1 MLHVLIY
8 TLLLQNALAA
18 DTPFC
23 AEATLNGG
31 CDSACGYVVSNGD
44 PGRCTPP
51 ATLAQTPYCVGLTQP
66 ALQGCAASCH
76 NVWSPDQGKCA
87 DDTRP
92 ETFCDVLLRTFHG
105 CDPAC
110 GYHWALTKDKYYKEN
125 HVTGD
130 ELVGGRNVREHADN
144 GGAVVHKLQGEC
156 LQTATQNGSPKS
168 SYCEQVYSNK
178 GCSVACGLNWS
189 ARQHV
194 CQIGGLADEL

>member
-1 MLHVLIY
+1 MHAPSDSCSDAILRWLDSTSI
-8 TLLLQNALAA
+8 TRMCSLLPQRLVTRPRYCLLEQHYPCNGFAY
-18 DTPFC
+18 C
-23 AEATLNGG
+23 AG
-31 CDSACGYVVSNGD
+31 V
-44 PGRCTPP
+44 
-51 ATLAQTPYCVGLTQP
+51 
-66 ALQGCAASCH
+66 
-76 NVWSPDQGKCA
+76 GKCA